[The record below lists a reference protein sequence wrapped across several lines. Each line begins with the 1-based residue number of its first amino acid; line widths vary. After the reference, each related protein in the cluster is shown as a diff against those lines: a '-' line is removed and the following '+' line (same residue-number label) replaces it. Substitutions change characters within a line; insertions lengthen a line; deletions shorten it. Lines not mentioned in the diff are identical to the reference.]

1 MQLIN
6 IQTRLKKFNII
17 ILLLENKIT
26 DPFIIRGILAGV
38 AVALISGLVGCF
50 VVWRRL
56 SYYGES
62 ISHSSLLGA
71 GIGILLGVGINIGVV
86 FVCLVFGFLFL
97 WLQQSKALSSDTLL
111 GVLAHVALAIGII
124 VISFNKIKIDLH
136 AILFGDILTVS
147 SNDIWGMYIGVFL
160 AIILILFNWSSLLLV
175 TVDEDLAKAEGINP
189 LYMNLLLTSVLT
201 IVVALSLQI
210 IGLLLITAMLIIPA
224 ATSRIL
230 VNSPEIMVVA
240 STLIGIFS
248 VIIGIF
254 ISVETD
260 VPSGPSIVVVSAV
273 LFFICHFFGKFFK
286 KE

>member
-1 MQLIN
+1 M
-6 IQTRLKKFNII
+6 
-17 ILLLENKIT
+17 
-26 DPFIIRGILAGV
+26 
-38 AVALISGLVGCF
+38 
-50 VVWRRL
+50 
-56 SYYGES
+56 
-62 ISHSSLLGA
+62 
-71 GIGILLGVGINIGVV
+71 
-86 FVCLVFGFLFL
+86 VFGFLFL

-189 LYMNLLLTSVLT
+189 LYMNFLLTSVLT

-224 ATSRIL
+224 ATARRL
-230 VNSPEIMVVA
+230 VNSPGIMVVI

-248 VIIGIF
+248 VIIGIY

-260 VPSGPSIVVVSAV
+260 IPSGPSIVVVSAV
-273 LFFICHFFGKFFK
+273 LFFLSHFFAKFLK

>member
-1 MQLIN
+1 M
-6 IQTRLKKFNII
+6 
-17 ILLLENKIT
+17 
-26 DPFIIRGILAGV
+26 
-38 AVALISGLVGCF
+38 
-50 VVWRRL
+50 
-56 SYYGES
+56 
-62 ISHSSLLGA
+62 
-71 GIGILLGVGINIGVV
+71 
-86 FVCLVFGFLFL
+86 VFGFLFL

-224 ATSRIL
+224 ATARRV
-230 VNSPEIMVVA
+230 VNSPGIMVVI

-248 VIIGIF
+248 VVIGIY

-260 VPSGPSIVVVSAV
+260 IPSGPSIVVVSSV
-273 LFFICHFFGKFFK
+273 LFFLSHFFGKFLK

>member
-1 MQLIN
+1 M
-6 IQTRLKKFNII
+6 
-17 ILLLENKIT
+17 
-26 DPFIIRGILAGV
+26 
-38 AVALISGLVGCF
+38 
-50 VVWRRL
+50 
-56 SYYGES
+56 
-62 ISHSSLLGA
+62 
-71 GIGILLGVGINIGVV
+71 
-86 FVCLVFGFLFL
+86 VFGFLFL
-97 WLQQSKALSSDTLL
+97 WLQQSKALSSDTIL

-201 IVVALSLQI
+201 IVVALSLQV

-224 ATSRIL
+224 ATARRL

-248 VIIGIF
+248 VRIGIF
-254 ISVETD
+254 ISYETD
-260 VPSGPSIVVVSAV
+260 VPSGPSIIVVSAV
-273 LFFICHFFGKFFK
+273 LFFISHFFGKFLK

>member
-1 MQLIN
+1 MSLIK
-6 IQTRLKKFNII
+6 IKII

-26 DPFIIRGILAGV
+26 DPFIIRGILAGI

-62 ISHSSLLGA
+62 IAHSSLLGA
-71 GIGILLGVGINIGVV
+71 GIGILLGIGINIGVV
-86 FVCLVFGFLFL
+86 VVCLFFGFIFL
-97 WLQQSKALSSDTLL
+97 WLQQSKVLSSDTLL
-111 GVLAHVALAIGII
+111 GVLAHVALALGII

-136 AILFGDILTVS
+136 SILFGDILTVS
-147 SNDIWGMYIGVFL
+147 SNDIWGMYVGVFL
-160 AIILILFNWSSLLLV
+160 AIIFILLNWSSLLLV

-224 ATSRIL
+224 ATARRL
-230 VNSPEIMVVA
+230 VNSPEIMVVV

-248 VIIGIF
+248 VIIGIY

-260 VPSGPSIVVVSAV
+260 IPSGPSIVVVTAV
-273 LFFICHFFGKFFK
+273 LFFISHFFGSFFK

>member
-1 MQLIN
+1 M
-6 IQTRLKKFNII
+6 
-17 ILLLENKIT
+17 
-26 DPFIIRGILAGV
+26 
-38 AVALISGLVGCF
+38 
-50 VVWRRL
+50 
-56 SYYGES
+56 
-62 ISHSSLLGA
+62 
-71 GIGILLGVGINIGVV
+71 
-86 FVCLVFGFLFL
+86 VFGFLFL
-97 WLQQSKALSSDTLL
+97 WLQQSKALSSDTIL

-160 AIILILFNWSSLLLV
+160 AIILILFNWSPLLLV

-201 IVVALSLQI
+201 IVVALSLQV

-224 ATSRIL
+224 ATARRL

-254 ISVETD
+254 ISYETD
-260 VPSGPSIVVVSAV
+260 VPSGPSIIVVSAV
-273 LFFICHFFGKFFK
+273 LFFISHFFGKFFN

>member
-1 MQLIN
+1 M
-6 IQTRLKKFNII
+6 
-17 ILLLENKIT
+17 
-26 DPFIIRGILAGV
+26 
-38 AVALISGLVGCF
+38 
-50 VVWRRL
+50 
-56 SYYGES
+56 
-62 ISHSSLLGA
+62 
-71 GIGILLGVGINIGVV
+71 
-86 FVCLVFGFLFL
+86 VFGFLFL

-160 AIILILFNWSSLLLV
+160 DIILILFNWSSLLLV

-224 ATSRIL
+224 ATARRL
-230 VNSPEIMVVA
+230 VNSPEGMVFVA
-240 STLIGIFS
+240 TLIGIFS
-248 VIIGIF
+248 VVFGIYL
-254 ISVETD
+254 SVEMD
-260 VPSGPSIVVVSAV
+260 LPSGPSIVVVSSI
-273 LFFICHFFGKFFK
+273 LFFVSHMFGLIAKN
-286 KE
+286 E

>member
-1 MQLIN
+1 M
-6 IQTRLKKFNII
+6 
-17 ILLLENKIT
+17 
-26 DPFIIRGILAGV
+26 
-38 AVALISGLVGCF
+38 
-50 VVWRRL
+50 
-56 SYYGES
+56 
-62 ISHSSLLGA
+62 
-71 GIGILLGVGINIGVV
+71 
-86 FVCLVFGFLFL
+86 VFGFLFL

-224 ATSRIL
+224 ATARRL
-230 VNSPEIMVVA
+230 VNSPGIMVVI

-248 VIIGIF
+248 VIIGIY

-260 VPSGPSIVVVSAV
+260 IPSGPSIVVVSAV
-273 LFFICHFFGKFFK
+273 LFFLSHFFAKFLK

>member
-1 MQLIN
+1 M
-6 IQTRLKKFNII
+6 
-17 ILLLENKIT
+17 
-26 DPFIIRGILAGV
+26 
-38 AVALISGLVGCF
+38 
-50 VVWRRL
+50 
-56 SYYGES
+56 
-62 ISHSSLLGA
+62 
-71 GIGILLGVGINIGVV
+71 
-86 FVCLVFGFLFL
+86 VFGFLFL
-97 WLQQSKALSSDTLL
+97 WLQQSKALSSDTIL

-201 IVVALSLQI
+201 IVVALSLQV

-224 ATSRIL
+224 ATARRL

-254 ISVETD
+254 ISYETD
-260 VPSGPSIVVVSAV
+260 VPTGPSIIVVSAV
-273 LFFICHFFGKFFK
+273 LFFISHFFGKFLK